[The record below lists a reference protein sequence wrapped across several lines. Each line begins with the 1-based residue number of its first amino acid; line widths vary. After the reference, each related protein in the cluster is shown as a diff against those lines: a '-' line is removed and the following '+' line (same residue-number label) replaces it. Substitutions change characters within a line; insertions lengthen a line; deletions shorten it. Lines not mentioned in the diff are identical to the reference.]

1 MARAWLRHCRPTQ
14 GGKVM
19 GKSLKDATGGDVMGT
34 LDTGGPDVWFIDV
47 DDDGT
52 AYTWCA
58 SAAGPA
64 YLPED
69 EIQHVRDY
77 HAGKFCVWDMTCPA
91 PKQPCHFF
99 PKAGN

>member
-1 MARAWLRHCRPTQ
+1 
-14 GGKVM
+14 M
-19 GKSLKDATGGDVMGT
+19 GKSLKDATGGDVMGM

-58 SAAGPA
+58 ELSGPA

-77 HAGKFCVWDMTCPA
+77 HAGKFMEPWHRDACLGRSLWTCDSSH
-91 PKQPCHFF
+91 QN
-99 PKAGN
+99 AGNWSHS